1 VNGLDAL
8 AIATMAVVC
17 GFVWGGFA
25 VLLARA
31 IGREGAKRR
40 DGRGPDR

>member
-1 VNGLDAL
+1 MSAL
-8 AIATMAVVC
+8 AVTTMIVVC

-40 DGRGPDR
+40 DGRGPGR

>member
-1 VNGLDAL
+1 VSGAAL
-8 AIATMAVVC
+8 AFMVLVA

-31 IGREGAKRR
+31 LRCEAGKGGSSEGRPG
-40 DGRGPDR
+40 GS